1 MKVLKFGGTSVGTAE
16 SLTNVKQIVTACKGQ
31 VIVVVSALGG
41 VTNQLIQMADLAE
54 AHSDE
59 WESILEQVKARHM
72 SVIDA
77 VVPEDRQAQCKT
89 VIEGFISE
97 GLYSYYAMLYA
108 NNQLPPAYKEQL
120 RDAIVSHG
128 EIMSSAIVTSMIDG
142 AVPHYAPNFIKTK
155 DVDYERILDNAS
167 FELITKEFGGRL
179 EQVHVTQGFI
189 AEDSTDGKKTNLGRG
204 GSDFTAALIAAALD
218 AEALEIWTDV
228 DGFMTADPRTN
239 PDATVIPQMTY
250 AQAQEMCEAGAK
262 VIYTPTLGP
271 VAFKH
276 IPVWVKNTFNPSAI
290 GTVILDLKQ
299 GSI

>member
-128 EIMSSAIVTSMIDG
+128 EIMSSAIVASMIDG

-155 DVDYERILDNAS
+155 DMDYERILDNAS

-276 IPVWVKNTFNPSAI
+276 IPVWVKNTFNPSAT
-290 GTVILDLKQ
+290 GTVILDPK
-299 GSI
+299 

>member
-59 WESILEQVKARHM
+59 WESILEQVKARHV

-77 VVPEDRQAQCKT
+77 VVPDDRQAQCKT

-128 EIMSSAIVTSMIDG
+128 EIMSSAIVASMIDG

-276 IPVWVKNTFNPSAI
+276 IPVWVKNTFNPSAT
-290 GTVILDLKQ
+290 GTVILDPK
-299 GSI
+299 

>member
-77 VVPEDRQAQCKT
+77 VVPDDRQAQCKT

-128 EIMSSAIVTSMIDG
+128 EIMSSAIVTSMING

-276 IPVWVKNTFNPSAI
+276 IPVWVKNTFNPSAT
-290 GTVILDLKQ
+290 GTVILDPK
-299 GSI
+299 

>member
-77 VVPEDRQAQCKT
+77 VVPDDRQAQCKT

-228 DGFMTADPRTN
+228 DGFMTDDPRTN

-276 IPVWVKNTFNPSAI
+276 IPVWVKNTFNPSAT
-290 GTVILDLKQ
+290 GTVILDPK
-299 GSI
+299 

>member
-128 EIMSSAIVTSMIDG
+128 EIMSSAIVASMIDG

-218 AEALEIWTDV
+218 AEALGIWTDV

-276 IPVWVKNTFNPSAI
+276 IPVWVKNTFNPSAT
-290 GTVILDLKQ
+290 GTVILDPK
-299 GSI
+299 

>member
-54 AHSDE
+54 AHSNE

-128 EIMSSAIVTSMIDG
+128 EIMSSAIVASMIDG

-167 FELITKEFGGRL
+167 FELITKEFAGRL

-276 IPVWVKNTFNPSAI
+276 IPVWVKNTFNPSAV
-290 GTVILDLKQ
+290 GTVILDPK
-299 GSI
+299 

>member
-41 VTNQLIQMADLAE
+41 ITNQLIQMADLAE

-128 EIMSSAIVTSMIDG
+128 EIMSSAIVASMIDG

-204 GSDFTAALIAAALD
+204 GSDFTAALIAAALN

-276 IPVWVKNTFNPSAI
+276 IPVWVKNTFNPSAT
-290 GTVILDLKQ
+290 GTVILDPK
-299 GSI
+299 

>member
-59 WESILEQVKARHM
+59 WESILEQVKARHK

-128 EIMSSAIVTSMIDG
+128 EIMSSAIVTSMING

-276 IPVWVKNTFNPSAI
+276 IPVWVKNTFNPSAT
-290 GTVILDLKQ
+290 GTVILDPK
-299 GSI
+299 

>member
-72 SVIDA
+72 NVIDA

-89 VIEGFISE
+89 VIEGFISD

-128 EIMSSAIVTSMIDG
+128 EIMSSAIVASMIDG

-155 DVDYERILDNAS
+155 DVDYERILDNTS

-276 IPVWVKNTFNPSAI
+276 IPVWVKNTFNPSAT
-290 GTVILDLKQ
+290 GTVILDPK
-299 GSI
+299 

>member
-128 EIMSSAIVTSMIDG
+128 EIMSSAIVASMIDG

-155 DVDYERILDNAS
+155 DVDFERILDNAS

-276 IPVWVKNTFNPSAI
+276 IPVWVKNTFNPSAT
-290 GTVILDLKQ
+290 GTVILDPK
-299 GSI
+299 

>member
-128 EIMSSAIVTSMIDG
+128 EIMSSAIVTSMING

-204 GSDFTAALIAAALD
+204 GSDFTAALIAATLD

-276 IPVWVKNTFNPSAI
+276 IPVWVKNTFNPSAT
-290 GTVILDLKQ
+290 GTVILDPK
-299 GSI
+299 

>member
-77 VVPEDRQAQCKT
+77 VVPDDRQAQCKT

-128 EIMSSAIVTSMIDG
+128 EIMSSATVASMIDG

-276 IPVWVKNTFNPSAI
+276 IPVWVKNTFNPSAT
-290 GTVILDLKQ
+290 GTVILDPK
-299 GSI
+299 

>member
-128 EIMSSAIVTSMIDG
+128 EIMSSAIVASMIDG

-167 FELITKEFGGRL
+167 FELITKEFGGRP

-276 IPVWVKNTFNPSAI
+276 IPVWVKNTFNPSAT
-290 GTVILDLKQ
+290 GTVILDPK
-299 GSI
+299 

>member
-41 VTNQLIQMADLAE
+41 VTNQLIQMGDLAE

-77 VVPEDRQAQCKT
+77 VVPNDRQAQCKT

-276 IPVWVKNTFNPSAI
+276 IPVWVKNTFNPSAT
-290 GTVILDLKQ
+290 GTVILDPK
-299 GSI
+299 

>member
-77 VVPEDRQAQCKT
+77 VVPDDRQAQCKT

-128 EIMSSAIVTSMIDG
+128 EIMSSAIVASMIDG

-276 IPVWVKNTFNPSAI
+276 IPVWGKEHFQSLCHRHCDSRP
-290 GTVILDLKQ
+290 
-299 GSI
+299 

>member
-31 VIVVVSALGG
+31 VIIVVSALGG
-41 VTNQLIQMADLAE
+41 ITNQLIQMADLAE

-120 RDAIVSHG
+120 RDAIVIHG
-128 EIMSSAIVTSMIDG
+128 EIMSSAIVASMIDG

-276 IPVWVKNTFNPSAI
+276 IPVWVKNTFNPSAT
-290 GTVILDLKQ
+290 GTVILDPK
-299 GSI
+299 

>member
-97 GLYSYYAMLYA
+97 GLYSYYAMLFA

-128 EIMSSAIVTSMIDG
+128 EIMSSAIVASMIDG

-155 DVDYERILDNAS
+155 DVDYERILDNTS
-167 FELITKEFGGRL
+167 FELITKEFAGRL

-276 IPVWVKNTFNPSAI
+276 IPVWVKNTFNPSAV
-290 GTVILDLKQ
+290 GTVILDPK
-299 GSI
+299 

>member
-77 VVPEDRQAQCKT
+77 VVPNDRQAQCKT

-276 IPVWVKNTFNPSAI
+276 IPVWVKNTFNASAT
-290 GTVILDLKQ
+290 GTVILDPK
-299 GSI
+299 

>member
-89 VIEGFISE
+89 VIEGFIGE

-128 EIMSSAIVTSMIDG
+128 EIMSSAIVASMIDG

-155 DVDYERILDNAS
+155 DMDYERILDNAS

-276 IPVWVKNTFNPSAI
+276 IPVWVKNTFNPSAT
-290 GTVILDLKQ
+290 GTVILDPK
-299 GSI
+299 

>member
-239 PDATVIPQMTY
+239 PDATVIPEMTY

-276 IPVWVKNTFNPSAI
+276 IPVWVKNTFNPSAT
-290 GTVILDLKQ
+290 GTVILDPK
-299 GSI
+299 

>member
-120 RDAIVSHG
+120 CDAIVSHG
-128 EIMSSAIVTSMIDG
+128 EIMSSAIVASMIDG

-276 IPVWVKNTFNPSAI
+276 IPVWVKNTFNPSAT
-290 GTVILDLKQ
+290 GTVILDPK
-299 GSI
+299 

>member
-59 WESILEQVKARHM
+59 WESILEQVKVRHM

-77 VVPEDRQAQCKT
+77 VVPDDRQAQCKT

-276 IPVWVKNTFNPSAI
+276 IPVWVKNTFNPSAT
-290 GTVILDLKQ
+290 GTVILDPK
-299 GSI
+299 

>member
-77 VVPEDRQAQCKT
+77 VVPDDRQAQCKT

-128 EIMSSAIVTSMIDG
+128 EIMSSAIVASMIDG

-276 IPVWVKNTFNPSAI
+276 IPVWVKNTFNPSAV
-290 GTVILDLKQ
+290 GTVILDPK
-299 GSI
+299 

>member
-77 VVPEDRQAQCKT
+77 VVPDDRQAQCKT

-128 EIMSSAIVTSMIDG
+128 EIMSSAIVASMIDG

-167 FELITKEFGGRL
+167 FELITKEFAGRL

-276 IPVWVKNTFNPSAI
+276 IPVWVKNTFNPSAV
-290 GTVILDLKQ
+290 GTVILDPK
-299 GSI
+299 

>member
-59 WESILEQVKARHM
+59 WETILEQVKARHM

-77 VVPEDRQAQCKT
+77 VVPDDRQAQCKT

-128 EIMSSAIVTSMIDG
+128 EIMSSAIVASMIDG

-250 AQAQEMCEAGAK
+250 AQAQEM
-262 VIYTPTLGP
+262 
-271 VAFKH
+271 
-276 IPVWVKNTFNPSAI
+276 
-290 GTVILDLKQ
+290 
-299 GSI
+299 

>member
-59 WESILEQVKARHM
+59 WESILEQVKARHI

-128 EIMSSAIVTSMIDG
+128 EIMSSAIVASMIDG

-250 AQAQEMCEAGAK
+250 AQAQKMCEAGAK

-276 IPVWVKNTFNPSAI
+276 IPVWVKNTFNPSAT
-290 GTVILDLKQ
+290 GTVILDPK
-299 GSI
+299 

>member
-16 SLTNVKQIVTACKGQ
+16 SLANVKQIVTACKGQ

-128 EIMSSAIVTSMIDG
+128 EIMSSAIVASMIDG

-276 IPVWVKNTFNPSAI
+276 IPVWVKNTFNPSAT
-290 GTVILDLKQ
+290 GTVILDPK
-299 GSI
+299 

>member
-31 VIVVVSALGG
+31 VVVVVSALGG

-155 DVDYERILDNAS
+155 DVDYERILDNAT

-276 IPVWVKNTFNPSAI
+276 IPVWVKNTFNPSAT
-290 GTVILDLKQ
+290 GTVILDPK
-299 GSI
+299 

>member
-77 VVPEDRQAQCKT
+77 MVPEDRQAQCKT

-276 IPVWVKNTFNPSAI
+276 IPVWVKNTFNPSAT
-290 GTVILDLKQ
+290 GTVILDPK
-299 GSI
+299 

>member
-59 WESILEQVKARHM
+59 WETILEQVKARHM

-77 VVPEDRQAQCKT
+77 VVPDDRQAQCKT

-128 EIMSSAIVTSMIDG
+128 EIMSSAIVASMIDG

-276 IPVWVKNTFNPSAI
+276 IPVWVKNTFNPSAT
-290 GTVILDLKQ
+290 GTVILDPK
-299 GSI
+299 